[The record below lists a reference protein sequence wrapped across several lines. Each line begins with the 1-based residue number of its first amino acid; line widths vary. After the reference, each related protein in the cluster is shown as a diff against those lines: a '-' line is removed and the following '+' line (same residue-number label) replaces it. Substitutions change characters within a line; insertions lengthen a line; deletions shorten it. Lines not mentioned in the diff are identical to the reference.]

1 MAPTIHFVRHAQVCF
16 KTTYTSH
23 FNRMT
28 TPNPLLQ
35 QGYHNLTTAN
45 HVLPDPELTQLGEQQ
60 CAKLKESFPFHS
72 QIELV
77 AASPLRRTI
86 HTALLSFQPVFEA
99 HKNFKIL
106 CIPEA
111 QETSDVPCDTGSDPA
126 VLQKEFVDRGL
137 PVDISLVHD
146 GWNSKVLFAS
156 VCF

>member
-1 MAPTIHFVRHAQVCF
+1 MYPTRHTQKAQGTRLTHC
-16 KTTYTSH
+16 K
-23 FNRMT
+23 
-28 TPNPLLQ
+28 

-60 CAKLKESFPFHS
+60 CAKLKETFPYHS

-99 HKNFKIL
+99 HKDFKIL

-146 GWNSKVLFAS
+146 GWNSKVFFCLHILLKIRGAD
-156 VCF
+156 CRI

>member
-1 MAPTIHFVRHAQVCF
+1 MPRYVFSRARTIE
-16 KTTYTSH
+16 Y
-23 FNRMT
+23 NR
-28 TPNPLLQ
+28 LIHCSK
-35 QGYHNLTTAN
+35 GYHNLTTAN

-60 CAKLKESFPFHS
+60 CAKLKESFPYHS

-99 HKNFKIL
+99 HKDYKVL

-111 QETSDVPCDTGSDPA
+111 QETSDLPCDTGSDPA

-146 GWNSKVLFAS
+146 GWNSKVFSAS
-156 VCF
+156 VWNCRLAVLMNQI